1 MNKDKSKLI
10 IEDHKSDFIFK
21 KKESGLNIQFNRV
34 AFIFFVFFIIYLIYT
49 IHLIHLGLRKDNLKK
64 INNLPKFNNQLY
76 RADIIDI
83 NGNYLVKTVKSIDIG
98 LKTSDII
105 NKKKLLLSL
114 NIIFPDKNFYEI
126 EKKIENKNF
135 FYLEKKISEEN
146 YEKIMQLGDK
156 SLIPE
161 EKVLRMY
168 PQKNLFSHVLG
179 QIDDDNNGISGL
191 EKSLNEELKKS
202 QEPIKLT
209 LDKDIQFLIRKE
221 LIKYQEIFKSN
232 GSAAILMD
240 VNNGNILSLVSLP
253 DFNPN
258 ERQNV
263 TDVNYINRVTKGTY
277 ELGSVFKA
285 FTFAS
290 ALNEKLIKPETKFLN
305 LPKSIKCDKYRIGEY
320 DNEIPSNLT
329 AEQILIRS
337 GNIGSVR
344 IAQKVGAEKF
354 KLFLEKVGVL
364 SEIDFDIEEVA
375 PQKNYDFG
383 KCRLATASFGHGVAT
398 TILQLAKGYAVLSNG
413 GYEIK
418 PTLIYREKKINKKN
432 ERILNKGISEQV
444 VRALRKIVNTEE
456 GTAKFAD
463 VQSYEIGGKTGTADQ
478 PEGGAYSE
486 AKINTFASIFP
497 TSNPQFVFVVMLDT
511 PKKSKDY
518 YYKYRHQKGGW
529 KGTLYNTA
537 GWTSVELAGKVID
550 KIGPILATKYI
561 EVNWSCVLE
570 IIFIR

>member
-1 MNKDKSKLI
+1 MVENKSKFT
-10 IEDHKSDFIFK
+10 IEDYQSDFTFK
-21 KKESGLNIQFNRV
+21 KKENGLNIQFNRV

-49 IHLIHLGLRKDNLKK
+49 IHLIHLGSRNNKSEN
-64 INNLPKFNNQLY
+64 INNLNTFQNPLY

-83 NGNYLVKTVKSIDIG
+83 NGNYLAKTVKSIDIG
-98 LKTSDII
+98 LKPSDVID
-105 NKKKLLLSL
+105 KKKLLLSL
-114 NIIFPDKNFYEI
+114 NIIFPDKQFNEI
-126 EKKIENKNF
+126 KKKIENKKF

-179 QIDDDNNGISGL
+179 QIDDNNNGISGL
-191 EKSLNEELKKS
+191 EKSLNEELRNS
-202 QEPIKLT
+202 ENPIRLT
-209 LDKDIQFLIRKE
+209 LDRDIQFLIRKE
-221 LIKYQEIFKSN
+221 LIKYQQIFKSK

-258 ERQNV
+258 ERQNI
-263 TDVNYINRVTKGTY
+263 TDLKYINRVTKGTY

-290 ALNEKLIKPETKFLN
+290 ALNENVIEPETEFLD

-320 DNEIPSNLT
+320 DNKIPSNLT
-329 AEQILIRS
+329 AEQIFVRS

-344 IAQKVGAEKF
+344 IAQKVGSEKF
-354 KLFLEKVGVL
+354 KLFLENLGVL
-364 SEIDFDIEEVA
+364 SNIEFDIEEVA

-383 KCRLATASFGHGVAT
+383 KCRLATASFGHGIAT
-398 TILQLAKGYAVLSNG
+398 TILQLAKGYAILSNG

-418 PTLIYREKKINKKN
+418 PTLIYKKNEINKKN
-432 ERILNKGISEQV
+432 KRILNKGISEKV
-444 VRALRKIVNTEE
+444 VNALRKIVNTEE

-478 PEGGAYSE
+478 PESGTYSE

-518 YYKYRHQKGGW
+518 YYKYRHRKGGW

-537 GWTSVELAGKVID
+537 GWTSVEVAGKVID

-561 EVNWSCVLE
+561 EFN
-570 IIFIR
+570 

>member
-1 MNKDKSKLI
+1 MVQNKSKFT
-10 IEDHKSDFIFK
+10 IEDYQSDFTFK
-21 KKESGLNIQFNRV
+21 KKENGLNIQFNRV

-49 IHLIHLGLRKDNLKK
+49 IHLIHLGSRNNKSEN
-64 INNLPKFNNQLY
+64 INNLNTFQNPLY

-83 NGNYLVKTVKSIDIG
+83 NGNYLAKTVKSIDIG
-98 LKTSDII
+98 LKTSDVI

-114 NIIFPDKNFYEI
+114 NIIFPDKKFNEI
-126 EKKIENKNF
+126 KKKIENKKF

-161 EKVLRMY
+161 EKVLRLY

-191 EKSLNEELKKS
+191 EKSLNEELRNS
-202 QEPIKLT
+202 EDPIRLT

-221 LIKYQEIFKSN
+221 LMKYQEIFKSK
-232 GSAAILMD
+232 GSAAILMN

-258 ERQNV
+258 ERQNI

-290 ALNEKLIKPETKFLN
+290 ALNENVIEPETEFLD

-320 DNEIPSNLT
+320 DNKIPSNLT
-329 AEQILIRS
+329 AEQIFVRS

-344 IAQKVGAEKF
+344 IAQKVGSEKF
-354 KLFLEKVGVL
+354 KLFLENLGVL
-364 SEIDFDIEEVA
+364 NNIEFDIDEVA
-375 PQKNYDFG
+375 PQKNYNFG
-383 KCRLATASFGHGVAT
+383 KCRLATASFGHGIAT
-398 TILQLAKGYAVLSNG
+398 TILQLAKGYAILSNG

-418 PTLIYREKKINKKN
+418 PTLIYKKNEINKKN
-432 ERILNKGISEQV
+432 KRILNKGISKKV
-444 VRALRKIVNTEE
+444 VNALRKIVNTEE

-478 PEGGAYSE
+478 AEGGTYSE

-537 GWTSVELAGKVID
+537 GWTSVEVAGKVID

-561 EVNWSCVLE
+561 EFN
-570 IIFIR
+570 

>member
-1 MNKDKSKLI
+1 MVENKSKFT
-10 IEDHKSDFIFK
+10 IEDYQSDFTFK
-21 KKESGLNIQFNRV
+21 KKENGLNIEFNRV

-49 IHLIHLGLRKDNLKK
+49 IHLIHLGSQNNKSEN
-64 INNLPKFNNQLY
+64 INNLNTFQNPLY

-83 NGNYLVKTVKSIDIG
+83 NGNYLAKTVKSIDIG
-98 LKTSDII
+98 LKTSDVI

-114 NIIFPDKNFYEI
+114 NIIFPDKKFNEI
-126 EKKIENKNF
+126 KKKIENKKF

-191 EKSLNEELKKS
+191 EKSLNDELRKS
-202 QEPIKLT
+202 EDPIRLT

-221 LIKYQEIFKSN
+221 LMKYQEIFKSK
-232 GSAAILMD
+232 GSAAILMN

-258 ERQNV
+258 ERQNI

-290 ALNEKLIKPETKFLN
+290 ALNENVIEPETEFLD

-320 DNEIPSNLT
+320 DNKIPSDLT
-329 AEQILIRS
+329 AEEIFVRS

-344 IAQKVGAEKF
+344 IAQKVGSEKF
-354 KLFLEKVGVL
+354 KLFLENLGVL
-364 SEIDFDIEEVA
+364 NNIEFDIDEVA

-383 KCRLATASFGHGVAT
+383 KCRLATASFGHGIAT
-398 TILQLAKGYAVLSNG
+398 TILQLAKGYAILSNG

-418 PTLIYREKKINKKN
+418 PTLIYKKNEINKKN
-432 ERILNKGISEQV
+432 KRILNKGISKKV
-444 VRALRKIVNTEE
+444 VNALRKIVNTEE

-478 PEGGAYSE
+478 PESGTYSE

-518 YYKYRHQKGGW
+518 YYKYRHRKGGW

-537 GWTSVELAGKVID
+537 GWTSVEVAGKVID

-561 EVNWSCVLE
+561 EFN
-570 IIFIR
+570 

>member
-1 MNKDKSKLI
+1 MVENKSKFT
-10 IEDHKSDFIFK
+10 IEDYQSDFTFK
-21 KKESGLNIQFNRV
+21 KKENGLNIQFNRV

-49 IHLIHLGLRKDNLKK
+49 IHLIHLGSQNNKSEN
-64 INNLPKFNNQLY
+64 INNLNTFQNPLY

-83 NGNYLVKTVKSIDIG
+83 NGNYLAKTVKSIDIG
-98 LKTSDII
+98 LKTSDVI

-114 NIIFPDKNFYEI
+114 NIIFPDKKFNEI
-126 EKKIENKNF
+126 KKKIENKKF

-146 YEKIMQLGDK
+146 YEKIMKLGDK

-161 EKVLRMY
+161 EKVLRLY

-191 EKSLNEELKKS
+191 EKSLNEELRNS
-202 QEPIKLT
+202 EDPIRLT

-221 LIKYQEIFKSN
+221 LMKYQEIFKSK
-232 GSAAILMD
+232 GSAAILMN

-258 ERQNV
+258 ERQNI

-290 ALNEKLIKPETKFLN
+290 ALNENVIEPETEFLD

-320 DNEIPSNLT
+320 DNKIPSNLT
-329 AEQILIRS
+329 AEQIFVRS

-344 IAQKVGAEKF
+344 IAQKVGSEKF
-354 KLFLEKVGVL
+354 KLFLENVGVL
-364 SEIDFDIEEVA
+364 SNIEFDIDEVA

-383 KCRLATASFGHGVAT
+383 KCRLATASFGHGIAT
-398 TILQLAKGYAVLSNG
+398 TILQLAKGYAILSNG

-418 PTLIYREKKINKKN
+418 PTLIYKKNEINKKN
-432 ERILNKGISEQV
+432 KRILNKGISKKV
-444 VRALRKIVNTEE
+444 VNALRKIVNTEE

-478 PEGGAYSE
+478 AESGTYSE

-518 YYKYRHQKGGW
+518 YYKYRHRKGGW

-537 GWTSVELAGKVID
+537 GWTSVEVAGKVID

-561 EVNWSCVLE
+561 EFN
-570 IIFIR
+570 